1 MRRALKISA
10 WTLGSLVLLCG
21 LLVVTVLIIG
31 NTDPGRR
38 LIERL
43 TARLTDGHVQLA
55 GLAGPFPAALDL
67 GRLQLSDDKG
77 IWLSAEHVSLRWS
90 PWALLGRHVQ
100 VQSLSV
106 ARLDIERPPVTRP
119 KKKKKTSYSIP
130 HSDLDHLSVDTLQL
144 GAGLVGRPASL
155 VVHGS
160 AHLLSLQDAT
170 ASVIAQRTG
179 GVGDYELQLRFDPAH
194 MDATLKIQ
202 EPANGPLENILTVP
216 GLGDLSALV
225 KVSGPRTAENIEITL
240 DAGAAHGRVN
250 GKVNIEDSSA
260 DLQYA
265 FDAAKMAPSASLSW
279 DDISLHG
286 HWQGTLK
293 QAAADGQLRINSLQ
307 APGGLRIAALNASL
321 SAKGSLLR
329 LHSVIDGLTIPGA
342 QPKLLQAA
350 PLTIDAAAR
359 LDEKGR
365 PVDVSA
371 SHRLFTLSG
380 RAITSGD
387 QSAQLDLRVPDIAPL
402 GAFVGQKLRGNAAVK
417 AQVQR
422 SRSDTRLTAD
432 LTGTIDA
439 GAASW
444 AGLLRDGQ
452 TRLQLATVLDDKEV
466 NIQKL
471 SLTAPA
477 LTAALSGT
485 AARAATKDLNIRMD
499 VGLPNLAKISS
510 TLAGT
515 LKVSGK
521 LSGPNND
528 LSTDVQLTSSL
539 SVRGSPTG
547 TVTASVRANGLPRQP
562 RGNINAQGSLDGAPL
577 LVDIS
582 LQQEGNPGGIGGNG
596 TVATHTLHAIVHSA
610 DWKSAHIKGDLSAP
624 MDARGSSPGGANG
637 SAGGSALDRASGN
650 LRIEMTQLAD
660 LNRLLG
666 SSLQG
671 GISGQ
676 LALRPGRGGSS
687 AQIELQ
693 ARNVV
698 TGTLTTNAQLS
709 AAGTMQALDVK
720 LAAQTPSVGGLPADV
735 MATSRLN
742 ADTRELQLNTLEAHY
757 HDQTFHLLS
766 PATLSLAKGFAIEHL
781 RLGAQDA
788 VLEVNG
794 RFSPQLDARVS
805 LKQVKPAL
813 VNAFVPNLLAAGSM
827 QADADVK
834 GSFKSPVGTV
844 HVDATGMRSA
854 ANAAN
859 GLPATDFHLVT
870 QLMGNTADIDAK
882 LNAGKASQITL
893 KGRAPLA
900 QDGALDLALAGTG
913 DIAVMNPLL
922 EASGKHVTGQLKVDT
937 KVTGSATDPKVTGTV
952 RLSGG
957 SMRDYIQGTNL
968 TDINGEITGNERML
982 RIEKLTA
989 RAAPGDVSI
998 SGTIGILEKGIPV
1011 DIKLEAK
1018 NAQPVASNIVTAN
1031 LNSEITVKGTA
1042 RQRLDVAGKVYI
1054 NRADVT
1060 VPGGLPPNV
1069 AVLDV
1074 RRPGKAAPPPAE
1086 NKLII
1091 GLNIS
1096 VDAPRQILVK
1106 GRGLDAELGGE
1117 LRIRGTSA
1125 APTVSGGFELLRGT
1139 FTLASSHLTF
1149 SQGTVTFNGAG
1160 LQKKIDPTLDFVAQ
1174 TQVVDVTATVR
1185 ITGLADAP
1193 KIELSSTPDLPQ
1205 DEILARL
1212 LFGESA
1218 SQLTA
1223 LQVVQIG
1230 AALASLGGGG
1240 GGFNPLEKIQKT
1252 LGLDR
1257 LTVSGGSSSG
1267 APGSPA
1273 NGNTGPSIEAG
1284 RYVSSRVFVGVK
1296 ESTTGTTQLAVD
1308 VDLAKRLK
1316 LQARVG
1322 NGTATAQGTTPENDP
1337 GSSLGIAYQWE
1348 Y

>member
-10 WTLGSLVLLCG
+10 WTLGSLVLLCV
-21 LLVVTVLIIG
+21 LLVLTVLIIG

-43 TARLTDGHVQLA
+43 TNRFTAGHVQLA

-77 IWLSAEHVSLRWS
+77 LWLTAEHISLRWS

-100 VQSLSV
+100 VQSLTV
-106 ARLDIERPPVTRP
+106 ARLDIERAPVTKP
-119 KKKKKTSYSIP
+119 KKKKKRSFSVP
-130 HSDLDHLSVDTLQL
+130 HSDLDNLSVATLQL

-155 VVHGS
+155 VVRGS
-160 AHLLSLQDAT
+160 AHLRSLQDAV
-170 ASVIAQRTG
+170 ASVTAQRTG
-179 GVGDYELQLRFDPAH
+179 GVGDYELQLRFDPAS

-202 EPANGPLENILTVP
+202 EPANGPLENILTMP

-225 KVSGPRTAENIEITL
+225 KVSGPRSAEDIELTL
-240 DAGAAHGRVN
+240 DAGAAHGRVR
-250 GKVNIEDSSA
+250 GKVNIEDLSA

-265 FDAAKMAPSASLSW
+265 FDASRMAPSASLSW
-279 DDISLHG
+279 ENISLHG

-293 QAAADGQLRINSLQ
+293 QAAADGQLQINSLR
-307 APGGLRIAALNASL
+307 APDGLQIAALNASL
-321 SAKGSLLR
+321 SAKGTLLR
-329 LHSVIDGLTIPGA
+329 LHSVIDGLRIPGP
-342 QPKLLQAA
+342 QPQLLQAS
-350 PLTIDAAAR
+350 PLTIDAATH

-365 PVDVSA
+365 PIDLSA
-371 SHRLFTLSG
+371 VHRLFTLSG

-387 QSAQLDLRVPDIAPL
+387 QSAQLNLRVPDLAPL
-402 GAFVGQKLRGNAAVK
+402 GAFAGQKLRGNAAVK
-417 AQVQR
+417 AQLQR
-422 SRSDTRLTAD
+422 SGSDTHLTAD
-432 LTGTIDA
+432 LTALIDG

-444 AGLLRDGQ
+444 AGLLRGGQ
-452 TRLQLATVLDDKEV
+452 TRLQLATVLDAKEV
-466 NIQKL
+466 NILKL

-477 LTAALSGT
+477 LTATLSGT
-485 AARAATKDLNIRMD
+485 AARADTKDLNVRME
-499 VGLPNLAKISS
+499 VGLPDLAKVSS
-510 TLAGT
+510 TVAGT

-521 LSGPNND
+521 LSGPSNN
-528 LSTDVQLTSSL
+528 LSTDVQLTSAL

-547 TVTASVRANGLPRQP
+547 IVTASVRANGLPKAP
-562 RGNINAQGSLDGAPL
+562 RGNINAHGSLDGAPL

-582 LQQEGNPGGIGGNG
+582 LQQEGN
-596 TVATHTLHAIVHSA
+596 HTLHAIVHSA

-624 MDARGSSPGGANG
+624 MDGGSSRIDRANG
-637 SAGGSALDRASGN
+637 T

-676 LALRPGRGGSS
+676 LALRPGRGGST
-687 AQIELQ
+687 ARIELD

-698 TGTLTTNAQLS
+698 TGGLTTNAQLS
-709 AAGTMQALDVK
+709 AEGTMQALNVK
-720 LAAQTPSVGGLPADV
+720 LAAQVPKVGGLPADV
-735 MATSRLN
+735 MAAARLDV
-742 ADTRELQLNTLEAHY
+742 DTRELQLNTVEAHY
-757 HDQTFHLLS
+757 HEQTVHLLS
-766 PATLSLAKGFAIEHL
+766 PARLSLANGLSIERL

-788 VLEVNG
+788 VLEVDG
-794 RFSPQLDARVS
+794 RLSPQLDARVS

-813 VNAFVPNLLAAGSM
+813 VNAFVPNLLAAGTI
-827 QADADVK
+827 QADAAVK
-834 GSFKSPVGTV
+834 GSFKSPEGTV
-844 HVDATGMRSA
+844 HVDATGMKSA
-854 ANAAN
+854 ANEAN
-859 GLPATDFHLVT
+859 GLPATDFHLAT
-870 QLMGNTADIDAK
+870 QLMGNTAAIDAK
-882 LNAGKASQITL
+882 LDAGKASQITL

-900 QDGALDLALAGTG
+900 QDGALDLALTGTG

-922 EASGKHVTGQLKVDT
+922 EASGKHVTGQVKVDT
-937 KVTGSATDPKVTGTV
+937 KVTGSATDPKVSGTV

-968 TDINGEITGNERML
+968 TDISGEITGNERML

-998 SGTIGILEKGIPV
+998 SGTIGILETGIPV

-1031 LNSEITVKGTA
+1031 LNSQITVKGLA
-1042 RQRLDVAGKVYI
+1042 RRRLDVAGKVYI
-1054 NRADVT
+1054 NRADVQI
-1060 VPGGLPPNV
+1060 PGGLPPNV

-1074 RRPGKAAPPPAE
+1074 RRPGKAAPPPAAD
-1086 NKLII
+1086 KLII

-1125 APTVSGGFELLRGT
+1125 SPSVSGGFELLRGT

-1212 LFGESA
+1212 LFGVSA

-1240 GGFNPLEKIQKT
+1240 GGFNPLEKIQKS

-1273 NGNTGPSIEAG
+1273 NSNTGPSIEAG

>member
-1 MRRALKISA
+1 
-10 WTLGSLVLLCG
+10 
-21 LLVVTVLIIG
+21 
-31 NTDPGRR
+31 
-38 LIERL
+38 
-43 TARLTDGHVQLA
+43 
-55 GLAGPFPAALDL
+55 
-67 GRLQLSDDKG
+67 
-77 IWLSAEHVSLRWS
+77 
-90 PWALLGRHVQ
+90 
-100 VQSLSV
+100 
-106 ARLDIERPPVTRP
+106 
-119 KKKKKTSYSIP
+119 
-130 HSDLDHLSVDTLQL
+130 
-144 GAGLVGRPASL
+144 
-155 VVHGS
+155 
-160 AHLLSLQDAT
+160 
-170 ASVIAQRTG
+170 
-179 GVGDYELQLRFDPAH
+179 
-194 MDATLKIQ
+194 
-202 EPANGPLENILTVP
+202 
-216 GLGDLSALV
+216 
-225 KVSGPRTAENIEITL
+225 
-240 DAGAAHGRVN
+240 
-250 GKVNIEDSSA
+250 
-260 DLQYA
+260 
-265 FDAAKMAPSASLSW
+265 
-279 DDISLHG
+279 
-286 HWQGTLK
+286 
-293 QAAADGQLRINSLQ
+293 
-307 APGGLRIAALNASL
+307 
-321 SAKGSLLR
+321 
-329 LHSVIDGLTIPGA
+329 
-342 QPKLLQAA
+342 
-350 PLTIDAAAR
+350 
-359 LDEKGR
+359 
-365 PVDVSA
+365 
-371 SHRLFTLSG
+371 
-380 RAITSGD
+380 
-387 QSAQLDLRVPDIAPL
+387 
-402 GAFVGQKLRGNAAVK
+402 
-417 AQVQR
+417 
-422 SRSDTRLTAD
+422 
-432 LTGTIDA
+432 
-439 GAASW
+439 
-444 AGLLRDGQ
+444 
-452 TRLQLATVLDDKEV
+452 
-466 NIQKL
+466 L

-477 LTAALSGT
+477 LTATLSGT
-485 AARAATKDLNIRMD
+485 AARADTKDLNVRME
-499 VGLPNLAKISS
+499 VGLPDLAKVSS
-510 TLAGT
+510 TVAGT

-521 LSGPNND
+521 LSGPSNN
-528 LSTDVQLTSSL
+528 LSTDVQLTSAL

-547 TVTASVRANGLPRQP
+547 IVTASVRANGLPKAP
-562 RGNINAQGSLDGAPL
+562 RGNINAHGSLDGAPL

-582 LQQEGNPGGIGGNG
+582 LQQEGN
-596 TVATHTLHAIVHSA
+596 HTLHAIVHSA

-624 MDARGSSPGGANG
+624 MDGGSSRIDRANG
-637 SAGGSALDRASGN
+637 T

-676 LALRPGRGGSS
+676 LALRPGRGGST
-687 AQIELQ
+687 ARIELD

-698 TGTLTTNAQLS
+698 TGGLTTNAQLS
-709 AAGTMQALDVK
+709 AEGTMQALNVK
-720 LAAQTPSVGGLPADV
+720 LAAQVPKVGGLPADV
-735 MATSRLN
+735 MAAARLDV
-742 ADTRELQLNTLEAHY
+742 DTRELQLNTVEAHY
-757 HDQTFHLLS
+757 HEQTVHLLS
-766 PATLSLAKGFAIEHL
+766 PARLSLANGLSIERL

-788 VLEVNG
+788 VLEVDG
-794 RFSPQLDARVS
+794 RLSPQLDARVS

-813 VNAFVPNLLAAGSM
+813 VNAFVPNLLAAGTI
-827 QADADVK
+827 QADAAVK
-834 GSFKSPVGTV
+834 GSFKSPEGTV
-844 HVDATGMRSA
+844 HVDATGMKSA
-854 ANAAN
+854 ANEAN
-859 GLPATDFHLVT
+859 GLPATDFHLAT
-870 QLMGNTADIDAK
+870 QLMGNTAAIDAK
-882 LNAGKASQITL
+882 LDAGKASQITL

-900 QDGALDLALAGTG
+900 QDGALDLALTGTG

-922 EASGKHVTGQLKVDT
+922 EASGKHVTGQVKVDT
-937 KVTGSATDPKVTGTV
+937 KVTGSATDPKVSGTV

-968 TDINGEITGNERML
+968 TDISGEITGNERML

-998 SGTIGILEKGIPV
+998 SGTIGILETGIPV

-1031 LNSEITVKGTA
+1031 LNSQITVKGLA
-1042 RQRLDVAGKVYI
+1042 RRRLDVAGKVYI
-1054 NRADVT
+1054 NRADVQI
-1060 VPGGLPPNV
+1060 PGGLPPNV

-1074 RRPGKAAPPPAE
+1074 RRPGKAAPPPAAD
-1086 NKLII
+1086 KLII

-1125 APTVSGGFELLRGT
+1125 SPSVSGGFELLRGT

-1212 LFGESA
+1212 LFGVSA

-1240 GGFNPLEKIQKT
+1240 GGFNPLEKIQKS

-1273 NGNTGPSIEAG
+1273 NSNTGPSIEAG

>member
-10 WTLGSLVLLCG
+10 WTLGSLVLLCV
-21 LLVVTVLIIG
+21 LLVVAVLIIG

-38 LIERL
+38 FLERL
-43 TARLTDGHVQLA
+43 TARLTDGHVQVA
-55 GLAGPFPAALDL
+55 GLAGPFPAAPDL

-77 IWLSAEHVSLRWS
+77 VWLTAERISLRWS
-90 PWALLGRHVQ
+90 PWALLARHVQ
-100 VQSLSV
+100 VESLSV
-106 ARLDIERPPVTRP
+106 ARLAIERPPVTKPR
-119 KKKKKTSYSIP
+119 KKKQTSYSVP
-130 HSDLDHLSVDTLQL
+130 HSDLDRVSVDALQL

-170 ASVIAQRTG
+170 ASIVAQRTG
-179 GVGDYELQLRFDPAH
+179 GVGDYELQLRFDPAR
-194 MDATLKIQ
+194 MDGTLKIQ
-202 EPANGPLENILTVP
+202 EPANGPLENILTLP
-216 GLGDLSALV
+216 GLGDLSALL
-225 KVSGPRTAENIEITL
+225 KVSGPRTAEDIEVTL
-240 DAGAAHGRVN
+240 DAGAAHGSVQ
-250 GKVNIEDSSA
+250 GKLNIEAASA
-260 DLQYA
+260 NLQYA
-265 FDAAKMAPSASLSW
+265 FNASRMAPSPRLSW
-279 DDISLHG
+279 DNISLHG

-293 QAAADGQLRINSLQ
+293 QAAADGQFEVRSLE
-307 APGGLRIAALNASL
+307 APGGLQIAALNASL
-321 SAKGSLLR
+321 SAQGSLLR
-329 LHSVIDGLTIPGA
+329 LHSVIDGLTIPGP
-342 QPKLLQAA
+342 QPKLLQAS
-350 PLTIDAAAR
+350 PLTIDASTH

-365 PVDVSA
+365 PVDLSA
-371 SHRLFTLSG
+371 THRLFTLTG
-380 RAITSGD
+380 RAITSGT
-387 QSAQLDLRVPDIAPL
+387 QSAQLDLRVPDVAPL
-402 GAFVGQKLRGNAAVK
+402 GAFAGQKLRGNAAVK
-417 AQVQR
+417 AQIER
-422 SRSDTRLTAD
+422 SGADTHLTAD
-432 LTGTIDA
+432 LTGTIDG

-444 AGLLRDGQ
+444 AGLLRGGP
-452 TRLQLATVLDDKEV
+452 TRLQLATVLNDKEL
-466 NIQKL
+466 NIQRL

-485 AARAATKDLNIRMD
+485 AARADTKNLNIRVD
-499 VGLPNLAKISS
+499 VGLPNLARVSS
-510 TLAGT
+510 TVAGT
-515 LKVSGK
+515 LQVSGK
-521 LSGPNND
+521 LSGPSNN
-528 LSTDVQLTSSL
+528 LSTDVRLTSSL
-539 SVRGSPTG
+539 SVRGSPSG
-547 TVTASVRANGLPRQP
+547 TVTATVRANGLPGEP

-582 LQQEGNPGGIGGNG
+582 LQQEGNPAKIGGNG
-596 TVATHTLHAIVHSA
+596 KVANHTLHAIVHSA

-624 MDARGSSPGGANG
+624 MDGGGSSI
-637 SAGGSALDRASGN
+637 DRASGN
-650 LRIEMTQLAD
+650 MRIEMTQLAD

-666 SSLQG
+666 TALQG

-676 LALRPGRGGSS
+676 LALRPGRGGSN
-687 AQIELQ
+687 AHIELD

-698 TGTLTTNAQLS
+698 TGSLTTNAQLS

-720 LAAQTPSVGGLPADV
+720 LAAQTPGVGGLPADV
-735 MATSRLN
+735 TATSRL
-742 ADTRELQLNTLEAHY
+742 DVDKRELELNALEAHY
-757 HDQTFHLLS
+757 HDQTIHLLS
-766 PATLSLAKGFAIEHL
+766 PARLSLANGFSIEHL

-788 VLEVNG
+788 VLEVDG
-794 RFSPQLDARVS
+794 RLSPDLSTRIS

-813 VNAFVPNLLAAGSM
+813 VNAFVPNLLAAGTI

-834 GSFKSPVGTV
+834 GSFKAPEGTV
-844 HVDATGMRSA
+844 HVDAIGMRSA
-854 ANAAN
+854 ANEAN
-859 GLPATDFHLVT
+859 GLPAADFHLVT
-870 QLMGNTADIDAK
+870 QLMGNTADVDAK
-882 LNAGKASQITL
+882 LTAGKASQITL

-913 DIAVMNPLL
+913 DIAVMNTLL
-922 EASGKHVTGQLKVDT
+922 EASGKHVTGQVKIDT
-937 KVTGSATDPKVTGTV
+937 KVTGSATDPQVTGTV
-952 RLSGG
+952 RVSGG

-968 TDINGEITGNERML
+968 TDITAEITGNERML
-982 RIEKLTA
+982 RIERLTA
-989 RAAPGDVSI
+989 RAAPGDVSVT
-998 SGTIGILEKGIPV
+998 GTIGILEKGIPV
-1011 DIKLEAK
+1011 DLKLEAK

-1042 RQRLDVAGKVYI
+1042 RERLDVAGKIYV
-1054 NRADVT
+1054 NRADVQ

-1074 RRPGKAAPPPAE
+1074 RRPGKPAPPPAA
-1086 NKLII
+1086 NKLVI

-1117 LRIRGTSA
+1117 LRIRGTTAS
-1125 APTVSGGFELLRGT
+1125 PTVSGGFELLRGT

-1212 LFGESA
+1212 LFGVSA

-1230 AALASLGGGG
+1230 AALASLGGGA
-1240 GGFNPLEKIQKT
+1240 GGFNPLEKIQKS

-1273 NGNTGPSIEAG
+1273 NNTGPSIEAG

>member
-10 WTLGSLVLLCG
+10 WTLGSLVLLCV
-21 LLVVTVLIIG
+21 LLVVAVLITG

-43 TARLTDGHVQLA
+43 TARFTQGHVQLV
-55 GLAGPFPAALDL
+55 GLAGPFPKALDL

-77 IWLSAEHVSLRWS
+77 IWLTAEHISLRWS
-90 PWALLGRHVQ
+90 PWALLARHVQ
-100 VQSLSV
+100 VHSLSV
-106 ARLDIERPPVTRP
+106 ARLDIERPPITHP
-119 KKKKKTSYSIP
+119 KKKKKTTYSVPQTDVDRI
-130 HSDLDHLSVDTLQL
+130 SMDTLQL

-160 AHLLSLQDAT
+160 AHLRSLKDARISIT
-170 ASVIAQRTG
+170 AQRTG
-179 GVGDYELQLRFDPAH
+179 GVGDYQLQLRFDPAR

-225 KVSGPRTAENIEITL
+225 KVSGPRTAEDIALTL
-240 DAGAAHGRVN
+240 DAGAAHARVS
-250 GKVNIEDSSA
+250 GKVNIEDTSA

-265 FDAAKMAPSASLSW
+265 FDAAKMAPSPSLSW
-279 DDISLHG
+279 DNISLHG

-293 QAAADGQLRINSLQ
+293 QAAADGQLQINSLQ
-307 APGGLRIAALNASL
+307 APGGLQIAALNASL

-329 LHSVIDGLTIPGA
+329 LHSVIDGLTIPGP
-342 QPKLLQAA
+342 QPKLLQAS
-350 PLTIDAAAR
+350 PLTIDAATH

-365 PVDVSA
+365 PIDLSA
-371 SHRLFTLSG
+371 THRLFTLRG
-380 RAITSGD
+380 RAITSGE
-387 QSAQLDLRVPDIAPL
+387 QSAQLDLRVPDVAPL
-402 GAFVGQKLRGNAAVK
+402 GAFAGQKLLGNAAVK
-417 AQVQR
+417 AQIRR
-422 SRSDTRLTAD
+422 SGSDTHLTAD
-432 LTGTIDA
+432 LTGMIDG

-444 AGLLRDGQ
+444 AGLLRGGP
-452 TRLQLATVLDDKEV
+452 TRLQLATVLDDKQV

-477 LTAALSGT
+477 LSAALSGT
-485 AARAATKDLNIRMD
+485 AARADTKDLNIRMD
-499 VGLPNLAKISS
+499 VGLPDLAKMSP
-510 TLAGT
+510 TVAGS

-521 LSGPNND
+521 LSGPSND
-528 LSTDVQLTSSL
+528 LSTDVQLTSTL

-547 TVTASVRANGLPRQP
+547 TVTASVRANGLPKEP
-562 RGNINAQGSLDGAPL
+562 RGDIKAQGSLDGAPL

-582 LQQEGNPGGIGGNG
+582 LQQE
-596 TVATHTLHAIVHSA
+596 ASHTLHAIVRSA

-624 MDARGSSPGGANG
+624 LDGGGSRIDRANG
-637 SAGGSALDRASGN
+637 N
-650 LRIEMTQLAD
+650 MRIEMTQLAD

-676 LALRPGRGGSS
+676 LALRPGRGGSI
-687 AQIELQ
+687 AQIELE
-693 ARNVV
+693 AHNVV
-698 TGTLTTNAQLS
+698 TGSLTTNAQLS
-709 AAGTMQALDVK
+709 AEGTMRALNVK

-735 MATSRLN
+735 TATSTLN

-766 PATLSLAKGFAIEHL
+766 PARLALANGFSIEHL

-788 VLEVNG
+788 VLEVDG
-794 RFSPQLDARVS
+794 RLSPELNARVS

-813 VNAFVPNLLAAGSM
+813 VNAFVPNLLAAGTI
-827 QADADVK
+827 QADAQVK
-834 GSFKSPVGTV
+834 GSFKSPQGTV

-859 GLPATDFHLVT
+859 GLPAADFHLAT
-870 QLMGNTADIDAK
+870 QLMGNTADVDAK
-882 LNAGKASQITL
+882 LTAGNASQITL
-893 KGRAPLA
+893 NGRAPLA

-922 EASGKHVTGQLKVDT
+922 EASGKHVTGQVKIDT
-937 KVTGSATDPKVTGTV
+937 KVTGSETDPKVTGTV
-952 RLSGG
+952 RVSGG

-968 TDINGEITGNERML
+968 TDITAEITGNERTL

-989 RAAPGDVSI
+989 RAAPGDVSVT
-998 SGTIGILEKGIPV
+998 GTIGVLEKDIPV
-1011 DIKLEAK
+1011 DLKLEAK

-1042 RQRLDVAGKVYI
+1042 RKRLDVAGKVYV
-1054 NRADVT
+1054 NRADVQ

-1074 RRPGKAAPPPAE
+1074 RRPGKAAPAPAE

-1125 APTVSGGFELLRGT
+1125 SPTVSGGFELLRGT

-1160 LQKKIDPTLDFVAQ
+1160 LKKKIDPTLDFVAQ

-1240 GGFNPLEKIQKT
+1240 GGFNPLEKIQKS

-1273 NGNTGPSIEAG
+1273 TNTGPSIEAG

>member
-10 WTLGSLVLLCG
+10 WVLGSLVLLCV
-21 LLVVTVLIIG
+21 LLVVAVLIIG

-43 TARLTDGHVQLA
+43 TARFTEGHVQLA

-77 IWLSAEHVSLRWS
+77 IWLSAEHISLRWS
-90 PWALLGRHVQ
+90 PWALLARHVQ
-100 VQSLSV
+100 VHSLSV
-106 ARLDIERPPVTRP
+106 ARLDIERPPVPKP
-119 KKKKKTSYSIP
+119 KKKKKSSYSVP
-130 HSDLDHLSVDTLQL
+130 HSDLDALSVDTLQL
-144 GAGLVGRPASL
+144 GAGLAGRPASL

-170 ASVIAQRTG
+170 ASITAQRTG
-179 GVGDYELQLRFDPAH
+179 GVGDYELQLRFDPAR

-225 KVSGPRTAENIEITL
+225 KVSGPRTAEDIELTL
-240 DAGAAHGRVN
+240 DAGVAHARVS
-250 GKVNIEDSSA
+250 GKVDIEDTSA

-265 FDAAKMAPSASLSW
+265 FDAAKMAPSPSLSW
-279 DDISLHG
+279 DNISLHG

-293 QAAADGQLRINSLQ
+293 QAAADGQLQINSLQ
-307 APGGLRIAALNASL
+307 APGGLQIAALNASL

-329 LHSVIDGLTIPGA
+329 LHSVIDGLTIPGP
-342 QPKLLQAA
+342 QPKLLQAS
-350 PLTIDAAAR
+350 PLTIDAATH

-365 PVDVSA
+365 PIDLSA
-371 SHRLFTLSG
+371 THRLFTLSG

-387 QSAQLDLRVPDIAPL
+387 QSAQLDLRVPDVAPL
-402 GAFVGQKLRGNAAVK
+402 GAFAGQKLRGNAAVK
-417 AQVQR
+417 AQIQR
-422 SRSDTRLTAD
+422 SGSDTHLTAD
-432 LTGTIDA
+432 LTGMIDG

-444 AGLLRDGQ
+444 AGLLRGGP
-452 TRLQLATVLDDKEV
+452 TRLQLATVIDDKQV

-485 AARAATKDLNIRMD
+485 AARADTKDLNIRMD
-499 VGLPNLAKISS
+499 VGLPDLAKVSS
-510 TLAGT
+510 TVAGT

-521 LSGPNND
+521 LSGPRND
-528 LSTDVQLTSSL
+528 LSTDVQLTSTL

-547 TVTASVRANGLPRQP
+547 TVTASVRANGLPKEP
-562 RGNINAQGSLDGAPL
+562 RGDLNAQGSLDGAPL

-582 LQQEGNPGGIGGNG
+582 LQREANPGGIGGIAERSAGSGASPKG
-596 TVATHTLHAIVHSA
+596 TVAHHTLHAIVRSA

-624 MDARGSSPGGANG
+624 MDGGGSSIDRANG
-637 SAGGSALDRASGN
+637 N
-650 LRIEMTQLAD
+650 MRIEMTQLAD

-676 LALRPGRGGSS
+676 LALRPGRGGSN
-687 AQIELQ
+687 AQIELE

-698 TGTLTTNAQLS
+698 TGNLTTNAQLS
-709 AAGTMQALDVK
+709 AEGTMRALNVK

-735 MATSRLN
+735 TATSTLD

-766 PATLSLAKGFAIEHL
+766 PARLALANGFSIEHL

-788 VLEVNG
+788 VLEVDG
-794 RFSPQLDARVS
+794 RLSPELDARVS
-805 LKQVKPAL
+805 LEQVKPAL
-813 VNAFVPNLLAAGSM
+813 VNAFVPNLLAAGTI
-827 QADADVK
+827 QADAQVK
-834 GSFKSPVGTV
+834 GSFKSPEGTV

-859 GLPATDFHLVT
+859 GLPAADFHLAS
-870 QLMGNTADIDAK
+870 QLMGNTADVDAK
-882 LNAGKASQITL
+882 LTAGKASQITL
-893 KGRAPLA
+893 NGRAPLA
-900 QDGALDLALAGTG
+900 QDGALDLALVGTG

-922 EASGKHVTGQLKVDT
+922 EASGKHVTGQVKIDT
-937 KVTGSATDPKVTGTV
+937 KVTGSETDPKVTGTV
-952 RLSGG
+952 RVSGG

-968 TDINGEITGNERML
+968 TDITAEITGNERTL

-989 RAAPGDVSI
+989 RAAPGDVSVT
-998 SGTIGILEKGIPV
+998 GTIGVLEKDIPV
-1011 DIKLEAK
+1011 DLELEAK

-1031 LNSEITVKGTA
+1031 LNSQITVKGTA

-1054 NRADVT
+1054 NRADVQI
-1060 VPGGLPPNV
+1060 PGGLPPNV

-1074 RRPGKAAPPPAE
+1074 RRPGKAAPAPAE

-1091 GLNIS
+1091 GLDIS

-1125 APTVSGGFELLRGT
+1125 SPTVSGGFELLRGT

-1149 SQGTVTFNGAG
+1149 SHGTVTFNGAG

-1218 SQLTA
+1218 SQLSA

-1240 GGFNPLEKIQKT
+1240 GGFNPLEKIQKS

-1257 LTVSGGSSSG
+1257 LTLSGGSSSG

-1273 NGNTGPSIEAG
+1273 NSNTGPSIEAG